1 MGMLTEGQRENRSEC
16 SPWPE
21 WQPAMKTDSSVMVV
35 YEDAPSRQKAVQF
48 CDRLVERFW
57 SRYGFDISWW
67 AFATLLQADA
77 SGEPTRRAG
86 AADAITFATRV
97 REGIP
102 AAVRAWHVD

>member
-48 CDRLVERFW
+48 CDRLAERFW
-57 SRYGFDISWW
+57 SSYGFDFIWW
-67 AFATLLQADA
+67 SLATLHQADA
-77 SGEPTRRAG
+77 SGEPARRAVAG
-86 AADAITFATRV
+86 AVIKLPHSVEAR
-97 REGIP
+97 IP
-102 AAVRAWHVD
+102 AP